1 MKKLLGIAL
10 VFFGLT
16 VAVHGADVEDLA
28 KKLKDKDADNR
39 RAAAQGLVEAGAEA
53 KTVVPALIAALKD
66 SDLFVRRY
74 AAQAL
79 GEVGPDAKAAVP
91 ALSIIVKDAKEKKE
105 VQEAA
110 ALALGKIGNAGLPA
124 LTAVLKNHDA
134 DPQVRRNAILGVTK
148 QGTSGRAAIPALLEI
163 LTEKDSKGKKAPPS
177 PDSLKIDVVAALG
190 EIATSKDEDVIKA
203 LEAMNGP
210 KSKNK
215 ALSSA
220 TKDALKKIKGRS
232 A

>member
-1 MKKLLGIAL
+1 MKKLLGAVF
-10 VFFGLT
+10 VFF
-16 VAVHGADVEDLA
+16 VAVTVQGADVDDLA

-39 RAAAQGLVEAGAEA
+39 R
-53 KTVVPALIAALKD
+53 
-66 SDLFVRRY
+66 
-74 AAQAL
+74 
-79 GEVGPDAKAAVP
+79 
-91 ALSIIVKDAKEKKE
+91 
-105 VQEAA
+105 AA

-190 EIATSKDEDVIKA
+190 EI
-203 LEAMNGP
+203 
-210 KSKNK
+210 
-215 ALSSA
+215 
-220 TKDALKKIKGRS
+220 
-232 A
+232 